1 MAKRQATDSFSEA
14 SDQKKRLKLGDLSI
28 KIFPEIKESE
38 KLFKVVKNT
47 KRLIEK
53 EIKLLNGVAGGDHA

>member
-1 MAKRQATDSFSEA
+1 M
-14 SDQKKRLKLGDLSI
+14 GDLSI
-28 KIFPEIKESE
+28 KRFPEIKESE

-53 EIKLLNGVAGGDHA
+53 EIKLLNGVASGNHIQTSRMSKIIEKK